1 MNLKIGTS
9 HPSSNK
15 VFFFKLINM
24 KEKKNEQEAEILLLK
39 RFCG

>member
-15 VFFFKLINM
+15 VFFFKLNNM
-24 KEKKNEQEAEILLLK
+24 KEKKKMSKKQK
-39 RFCG
+39 YYC